1 MANNAQFDKNLEVPT
16 TLGRDDICLYNAAEA
31 PFTLHGLFL
40 DNGVFAR
47 VPAAVAETVS
57 EGVAHHARN
66 AAGGRTRFKTDSP
79 FVAIVAKMPFI
90 GRMPHFALT
99 GSSGFALYI
108 DGVFVKTFIPPFD
121 MKDGYESLLELP
133 VEREPGKMHDVTI
146 VWPTYS
152 TVSSLYV
159 GVQKGAQVLPP
170 EPYKY
175 DKPVV
180 YYGSSI
186 TQGGCSS
193 QPGNTY
199 EDILSRWLNT
209 EYINLG
215 FSGNAKGE
223 PEMVEYINNLDMSV
237 LVMDY
242 DHNAPSIEHLQA
254 THEPM
259 YKAIRERHP
268 DLPIIMI
275 SMPKNFCSPGV
286 EKRKAII
293 RATYENAAAAGDKNV
308 YFIDGC
314 DFFKILGEDSCTVD
328 STHPNDLGFMAMA
341 LGIRPVL
348 EPLLK

>member
-1 MANNAQFDKNLEVPT
+1 
-16 TLGRDDICLYNAAEA
+16 
-31 PFTLHGLFL
+31 
-40 DNGVFAR
+40 
-47 VPAAVAETVS
+47 
-57 EGVAHHARN
+57 
-66 AAGGRTRFKTDSP
+66 
-79 FVAIVAKMPFI
+79 VAIVAKMPFI

-133 VEREPGKMHDVTI
+133 IEREPGKMHDVTI

-170 EPYKY
+170 DPYKH

-275 SMPKNFCSPGV
+275 SMPKNFCSPTV

-314 DFFKILGEDSCTVD
+314 SFFKILGEDSCTVD